1 MQNLKYLILFFLV
14 FTACKEETLVNAESI
29 IDKTIE
35 VSGGEKFLQV
45 EIEFDFRDKH
55 YKATRDH
62 GIYQYEREF
71 KDSTQ
76 VIRDVL
82 NNDGFKRYIDGKVVA
97 VADSMAVKYAASV
110 NSVHYFAL
118 LPYGLNDPAVNKKYL
133 GEVSIKEKN
142 YHKVQVTFNEEGGGE
157 DHDDLFVYWVNTET
171 FTVDYLAYSFKEYTG
186 DLGLRFREAYNS
198 RLVNGLRFVDYNNF
212 KTEDKSLQL
221 FDLDKAFEND
231 KLKLLSKIELKNISV
246 K

>member
-1 MQNLKYLILFFLV
+1 
-14 FTACKEETLVNAESI
+14 
-29 IDKTIE
+29 
-35 VSGGEKFLQV
+35 
-45 EIEFDFRDKH
+45 
-55 YKATRDH
+55 
-62 GIYQYEREF
+62 
-71 KDSTQ
+71 
-76 VIRDVL
+76 
-82 NNDGFKRYIDGKVVA
+82 
-97 VADSMAVKYAASV
+97 
-110 NSVHYFAL
+110 
-118 LPYGLNDPAVNKKYL
+118 LNDPAVNKKYL

-157 DHDDLFVYWVNTET
+157 DHDDVFVYWVNTET

-198 RLVNGLRFVDYNNF
+198 RTVNGLRFVDYNNF

-221 FDLDKAFEND
+221 FDLDKVFEND